1 MAAACSAAGRSA
13 GVASSSGRPAALA
26 RPSSCRA
33 GGRGAAAP
41 PAPQPH
47 AARARRCRC
56 GAAAAPAAP
65 AAPPDAAA
73 AKSALLAWVA
83 GTARGARAG
92 KALRG
97 QIEEAQVAVEACAVG
112 DLDYELL
119 AGTWRLAYTTA
130 ADVVPIVGLGE
141 APHLP
146 GGLPAPLRVGG
157 VFQRFSPPGEGRVE
171 NVIQFTL
178 PGTEENGLT
187 FTVGASYTV
196 CSGRRIALTFEE
208 AQLGRV
214 RISPALEALLAPALL
229 PRGWLQQQLLL
240 ALREFKV
247 VFPFRNAQQV
257 AEGRGV
263 AAPYLLTYLDDSM
276 LIGRA
281 TAGAGAAGTFAP
293 PVMGVALAIC
303 LLVVVPLGRAAAA
316 RPLGRAALHEPA
328 RQRLG
333 ASPELVPADA
343 ASEEHTTR
351 HLQQQERGGRGGGE
365 RAADGTELGGA
376 ALRRRLLDGGVKHG
390 SRTITRNVNRNDGGV
405 TGGRHAPGDGEGGR
419 AVGRGG
425 TGSSV
430 RGAASARLR
439 ATARL
444 AASAPSY
451 SSSSGRDATDGAGE
465 LLGEGP

>member
-1 MAAACSAAGRSA
+1 MAAACSAAARSA
-13 GVASSSGRPAALA
+13 GVASSSGRTAALA
-26 RPSSCRA
+26 RPSTCRA

-47 AARARRCRC
+47 APARARARVRRCRC
-56 GAAAAPAAP
+56 RAAAALPAP

-112 DLDYELL
+112 DLEYELL

-130 ADVVPIVGLGE
+130 ADVVPIVGLGD

-146 GGLPAPLRVGG
+146 RGLPAPLRVGG

-171 NVIQFTL
+171 NIIQFTL

-187 FTVGASYTV
+187 FTVGASARAAARRGRYTV
-196 CSGRRIALTFEE
+196 RSGRRIALTFEE

-240 ALREFKV
+240 ALRE
-247 VFPFRNAQQV
+247 
-257 AEGRGV
+257 
-263 AAPYLLTYLDDSM
+263 AP
-276 LIGRA
+276 
-281 TAGAGAAGTFAP
+281 P
-293 PVMGVALAIC
+293 PVMGVALAVC
-303 LLVVVPLGRAAAA
+303 LLLLAPLDRAAAAQPLGRAVLQQPA
-316 RPLGRAALHEPA
+316 RP
-328 RQRLG
+328 RLG
-333 ASPELVPADA
+333 ASPELVPTSA
-343 ASEEHTTR
+343 AGEEHTAR
-351 HLQQQERGGRGGGE
+351 RLREQARGSGGGGE
-365 RAADGTELGGA
+365 RGAVGAELGGA
-376 ALRRRLLDGGVKHG
+376 ALRRRLLDSGAKHG

-405 TGGRHAPGDGEGGR
+405 TGGRRTPGDREGGR